1 MPRRLHSP
9 IFAEQTSFMADF
21 LRAHI
26 EQLVPLTDEEFA
38 IVAHHY
44 SLKKLR
50 KRQFLIQEQQMVDH
64 IYLVQQGLLK
74 TAHIDDSGREHILQ
88 FAAEHWWVS
97 DFAAFH
103 KRQPASLSIEA
114 VENTEVWAVS
124 FDSLNMLCSQFHKL
138 EHFHRVKADFGYIGL
153 QQRLLS
159 MMNQS
164 ARERYAHFAQQFPQL
179 LQRLPKQLIASYLG
193 VSRETLSRISL

>member
-1 MPRRLHSP
+1 MLRRLHSP
-9 IFAEQTSFMADF
+9 IFAAQATFMADF

-114 VENTEVWAVS
+114 VENTEVWGVS
-124 FDSLNMLCSQFHKL
+124 FDSLKTLCSQFHKL

-164 ARERYAHFAQQFPQL
+164 AQERYAHFAQQFPQL